1 MQNAIFWIFNFL
13 VITCRLPIQKSVKF
27 DMGKKSRLVNCDAHS
42 IHGRYNIICVGDK
55 SKLSGCKFVF
65 KGNNNVI
72 RIGNNCQLSKT
83 TFWISGNGNCIEIG
97 NKTTVG
103 NNCQFATLEGTN
115 IKIGEDCMFS
125 HDIYVRTSD
134 SHSILDKDN
143 NRINQSQSISIGNH
157 VWVGLQ
163 ALILKGSEI
172 SDNSVVAARAI
183 VSKKFNEEGC
193 LLVGAPAKI
202 IKEEINWS
210 REKL

>member
-1 MQNAIFWIFNFL
+1 MRNVIFWIFNFF
-13 VITCRLPIQKSVKF
+13 VITLRLPIQRSVKF
-27 DMGKKSRLVNCDAHS
+27 EMGKKVRLTNCDVHS
-42 IHGRYNIICVGDK
+42 AHGRKNIIIVGDRG
-55 SKLSGCKFVF
+55 KLSECKFVF

-72 RIGNNCQLSKT
+72 KIGKNCRLSRT

-97 NKTTVG
+97 DKTTVG

-115 IKIGEDCMFS
+115 ITIGEDCMFS

-134 SHSILDKDN
+134 SHSILDKEN
-143 NRINQSQSISIGNH
+143 NRINLAQSISIGNH